1 MDLIVDGTVSY
12 SSASGSVISYWNS
25 ETSGVLAA
33 ANHLGISAN
42 IASSDTADMLYST
55 GSAGARIFKG
65 FFDATDELGDNIWSF
80 ANGSYPVITKLG
92 IDEQAVALAY
102 GLLRLAHPTI
112 TSGVSSFLGGTLH
125 NEAIALDVVD
135 YSAASTLAIL
145 DVNLLQS
152 SSAICS
158 VGSGGSIITTTGAN
172 QAVVTLSVT
181 SATNNLQERIVYTG
195 CNIGFDSAAVIQAG
209 VRLQLVATITK
220 GLASL
225 TKKFIINFR

>member
-1 MDLIVDGTVSY
+1 M
-12 SSASGSVISYWNS
+12 
-25 ETSGVLAA
+25 
-33 ANHLGISAN
+33 
-42 IASSDTADMLYST
+42 
-55 GSAGARIFKG
+55 
-65 FFDATDELGDNIWSF
+65 ELCD
-80 ANGSYPVITKLG
+80 SYPVITALG
-92 IDEQAVALAY
+92 IDKQAVSLAY
-102 GLLRLAHPTI
+102 GLLRLASPYA
-112 TSGVSSFLGGTLH
+112 GVSNLDSFLGGTLN
-125 NEAIALDVVD
+125 NENIELVANSYNAND
-135 YSAASTLAIL
+135 TLAIL

-209 VRLQLVATITK
+209 GRLQLVATITK